1 MSLRN
6 FFLGKTAN
14 FYWQCAMYKNRMRTA
29 LSGGAK
35 VLTPEQ
41 RKHWDEKG
49 FLVLPSFFS
58 PTQTKAVLDVVA
70 NQWERSRTENIQT
83 VIDVFI
89 GTDREKRIRLK
100 DAPDD
105 ARTAPFKINDL
116 YLEDATVRNMALDPK
131 LSAILADLLEGNP
144 LCCNSLNFE
153 YGSQQAFHTD
163 SLFMTPPRKLNLAAT
178 WTALEDCHPDSGPL
192 SYYPGSHLIP
202 PYRFSSGEITAIAE
216 EMDGYREYMTR
227 EVEKRGLKPEVFC
240 AKNGDVFIWHS
251 QLYHGGTA
259 IKDMKRTRKSL
270 VVHFFLVGDRPWKT
284 RKAND
289 WGYFMDRAPH
299 AVKETPAK

>member
-6 FFLGKTAN
+6 LFLGTAAN
-14 FYWQCAMYKNRMRTA
+14 AYWQCAMYKNRLRTA
-29 LSGGAK
+29 LAGGAK
-35 VLTPEQ
+35 ALTPEQ
-41 RKHWDEKG
+41 RKHWDENG
-49 FLVLPSFFS
+49 FLVLPSFFT
-58 PTQTKAVLDVVA
+58 PQQTRAVLDVVE
-70 NQWERSRTENIQT
+70 NQWKRSRSEKLRT

-89 GTDREKRIRLK
+89 GTNREKRIHLT
-100 DAPDD
+100 DAPEE
-105 ARTAPFKINDL
+105 ARKEPFKINDL
-116 YLEDATVRNMALDPK
+116 YLEDATVRNMAVDAR
-131 LSAILADLLEGNP
+131 LSAILSDLLAGSP

-163 SLFMTPPRKLNLAAT
+163 SLYMTPPRKLNLAAS
-178 WTALEDCHPDSGPL
+178 WIALEDCHPDSGPL

-202 PYRFSSGEITAIAE
+202 PYRFSNGGISAVVS

-227 EVEKRGLKPEVFC
+227 EVEKRGLKQEVFC

-270 VVHFFLVGDRPWKT
+270 VVHYFLVGDRPWKT
-284 RKAND
+284 RKLNE
-289 WGYFMDRAPH
+289 WGYFMDRPPH
-299 AVKETPAK
+299 AVK